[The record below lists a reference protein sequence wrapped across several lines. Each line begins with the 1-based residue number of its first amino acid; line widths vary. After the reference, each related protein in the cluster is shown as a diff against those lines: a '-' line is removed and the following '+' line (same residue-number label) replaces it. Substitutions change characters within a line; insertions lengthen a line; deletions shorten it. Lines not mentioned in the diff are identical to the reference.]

1 MRSFQRYLICP
12 NRALR
17 SDFMAENHD
26 KMDNAFGTQ
35 IENLTTKDLVFQK
48 VKVLGF
54 WKLFKCDSS
63 LWFSPETI
71 LFHKILFLCGCLVVK
86 CVCDARARMD
96 PYHLDAMDFRL
107 G

>member
-1 MRSFQRYLICP
+1 
-12 NRALR
+12 
-17 SDFMAENHD
+17 
-26 KMDNAFGTQ
+26 MDNAFWTQ

-63 LWFSPETI
+63 LWFSLETI
-71 LFHKILFLCGCLVVK
+71 LFHNILFLCGCLVVK
-86 CVCDARARMD
+86 CVCDARARAQARSMD
-96 PYHLDAMDFRL
+96 PYHLDAMGFRL

>member
-1 MRSFQRYLICP
+1 MYLHEIFP
-12 NRALR
+12 TIPYLSQSGVAFRFYGQKNG
-17 SDFMAENHD
+17 D

-63 LWFSPETI
+63 LWFTLKTI
-71 LFHKILFLCGCLVVK
+71 LFHNILFLCGCLVVK
-86 CVCDARARMD
+86 
-96 PYHLDAMDFRL
+96 
-107 G
+107 